1 MVINTRIQIRSIS
14 SVILVI
20 IMIIIS
26 ALEGA
31 P

>member
-1 MVINTRIQIRSIS
+1 MVIDTRIQTRSIS

-20 IMIIIS
+20 IGIIIS